1 MISVLAFKL
10 QQVGEGDL
18 NLEPGSAIK
27 PQGSWPYNYDL
38 VSSKL

>member
-1 MISVLAFKL
+1 MISVLAYKL

-18 NLEPGSAIK
+18 NLEPGSAI
-27 PQGSWPYNYDL
+27 QGSWPYKYDL